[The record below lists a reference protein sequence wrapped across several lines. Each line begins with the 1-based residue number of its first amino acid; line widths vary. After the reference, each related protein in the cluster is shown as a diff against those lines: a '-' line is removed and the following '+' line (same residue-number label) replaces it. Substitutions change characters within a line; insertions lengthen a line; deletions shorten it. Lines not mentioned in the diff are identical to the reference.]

1 MAMKYT
7 EDQEKAIA
15 AQGKVIVS
23 ASAGSGKTA
32 VMIEKI
38 IRLIRSGVH
47 VDEILAVTFTKK
59 AAAQMKKKLSNALI
73 KGINDPQST
82 PDERKMLKERLAEV
96 PTADISTIHSFCSK
110 LIKTHFYDAE
120 TDNSF
125 RIISSDDAEGVAL
138 KNQALDELFEEGYE
152 QKDGEFTHLLSVYWR
167 KKSDNALKE
176 IFLEGYEQLRNRAD
190 YESYLDGCG
199 QYTEQTF
206 ENICEDLRQ
215 LFFDKC
221 KYYRALIE
229 KEFKYFEE
237 KGCATQIE
245 LCGQLVEWVDEILTS
260 RDYFAVKEVAKPKF
274 KQNRGTQNDGE
285 EKKLHLERLG
295 FLKKRLVESVEKEM
309 EKYASRDE
317 ELARF
322 LRSGETAR
330 ALAVCFK
337 KFDVKYSALKKE
349 RGVLDYNDLEHKTLK
364 LLQTEEI
371 LQEIRQ
377 KYRYVFVDEYQD
389 VNPVQEAITSKVAG
403 ENLFLVGD
411 VKQSIYGF
419 RGSKSQ
425 FFIDKQSAFEKGE
438 GQSLEMKMNFRS
450 SDAVLDAVNSQFSL
464 AMTEELFG
472 IDYKNKSFM
481 LNGEFEIESGEK
493 KRIYERGSGRA
504 RVHFVQDDKEEKEKE
519 RGVYSVRANA
529 KKRKGNIGA
538 VARRIRDIIEEER
551 GKQWYDPE
559 KGEYVRVEYSDIA
572 ILSRKKQG
580 QIAETVAAL
589 AAEGVPITSASAVNV
604 CDYAEVKTLIDLLLL
619 LDNAEQDIPLCS
631 VLLSAIGGLDVNDL
645 TEIRLAYP
653 SEKTAD
659 GKEKK
664 IIPFRDACKRY
675 AAGKTDGLA
684 IKLQDFYSY
693 FAKLRKLA
701 DVLDTGELLTKVI
714 AETRMEA
721 DLLTR
726 ENGAAGLRRLRRFI
740 EASSE
745 PEPTSVHEFLARL
758 KDMDYKIEYNE
769 NGGENSVKALT
780 MHSSKGLEYPVVIVD
795 NLSQNFRGVDHDEVF
810 VEEKYGLAPR
820 AFDEKTMT
828 KATTVLRVLHEK
840 KESLASI
847 ADELNL
853 YYVALTRAKYAIH
866 MIFEKRTVM
875 PDVKYARN
883 CAEFTDFSVW
893 EKFVAD
899 HSGME
904 LEKQERDPIAFHPD
918 EKTARAIMSAFL
930 WEYGY
935 AGYENLPVK
944 SSATMLMKGD
954 FLQEWQGQVSN
965 ESEFGKQ
972 TAHRDDE
979 AEWSQKSETERDK
992 AQEVGTAYH
1001 AFLEK
1006 FDFGRLY
1013 DEHGARLRGKD
1024 LALAVEDTLSSLDAL
1039 VRELLNK
1046 EQLIRILSSG
1056 AFDGLQDMRLYP
1068 EQEFLASLP
1077 VSETYGKRA
1086 DATDAWKIENGE
1098 KMLFQ
1103 GAIDLLAIGE
1113 KEVRII
1119 DYKYSDKSEESLK
1132 AHYQPQLDLY
1142 RKAVA
1147 SILKIAEEKV
1157 RCTIVNIKH
1166 CFSVEMG

>member
-1 MAMKYT
+1 MAVEYT
-7 EDQEKAIA
+7 PDQKRAIDA
-15 AQGKVIVS
+15 KGKVIVS

-47 VDEILAVTFTKK
+47 VSEILAVTFTKK
-59 AAAQMKKKLSNALI
+59 AAAQMKEKLSRALI
-73 KGINDPQST
+73 SGINAEKT
-82 PDERKMLKERLAEV
+82 TAEERKMLKERLAEV

-110 LIKTHFYDAE
+110 LIKTHFYEAK

-152 QKDGEFTHLLSVYWR
+152 NKDAEFTHLLSVYWR
-167 KKSDNALKE
+167 KKSDNALKK
-176 IFLEGYEQLRNRAD
+176 IFLEGYEKLRNRAD
-190 YESYLDGCG
+190 YLTYLDGCG
-199 QYTEQTF
+199 QYTEATF
-206 ENICEDLRQ
+206 ERICEDLKE
-215 LFFDKC
+215 LLFDKC
-221 KYYRALIE
+221 KYYRTLIE
-229 KEFKYFEE
+229 KEWKFFLGIGWSAQDK
-237 KGCATQIE
+237 
-245 LCGQLVEWVDEILTS
+245 LCGQLVEWVDEILS
-260 RDYFAVKEVAKPKF
+260 CRDYFALKEIVKPKF
-274 KQNRGTQNDGE
+274 AQNRAGKENNE
-285 EKKLHLERLG
+285 ERQHHIERLK
-295 FLKKRLVESVEKEM
+295 FLKERLVAAVDKEM
-309 EKYASRDE
+309 EKYESREE
-317 ELARF
+317 ELTRF

-337 KFDVKYSALKKE
+337 RFDEKYSALKQE
-349 RGVLDYNDLEHKTLK
+349 RGVLDYNDLEHKTLE
-364 LLQTEEI
+364 LLQNPEI
-371 LQEIRQ
+371 LQEIHE

-425 FFIDKQSAFEKGE
+425 FFIDKQAAFAAGE
-438 GQSLEMKMNFRS
+438 GQSLEMRMNFRS

-464 AMTEELFG
+464 AMTKELFG

-481 LNGEFEIESGEK
+481 ENGEFATSDGKK
-493 KRIYERGSGRA
+493 KRIYEPGSGRA
-504 RVHFVQDDKEEKEKE
+504 QVHFVKDEEEDKAGE

-538 VARRIRDIIEEER
+538 VARRIRNIIEEER
-551 GKQWYDPE
+551 AKEWYDPE
-559 KGEYVRVEYSDIA
+559 KGKYVRVDYSDIA
-572 ILSRKKQG
+572 ILSRKKSG

-589 AAEGVPITSASAVNV
+589 AAEGVPVTSASAVNV
-604 CDYAEVKTLIDLLLL
+604 CEYAEVKTLIDLLSL

-645 TEIRLAYP
+645 TEIRLAYQ

-659 GKEKK
+659 GEKK
-664 IIPFRDACKRY
+664 TIAYRDACKRY
-675 AAGKTDGLA
+675 AVEKTGALA
-684 IKLQDFYSY
+684 EKLQSFYSY

-701 DVLDTGELLTKVI
+701 DVLDAGELLTKVV

-721 DLLTR
+721 ELLTR
-726 ENGAAGLRRLRRFI
+726 ENGEASLRRLRRFI
-740 EASSE
+740 EATSE
-745 PEPTSVHEFLARL
+745 PEPMSVHEFLARL
-758 KDMDYKIEYNE
+758 RDMDYTIEYNE

-820 AFDEKTMT
+820 AFDEKSMT

-840 KESLASI
+840 KDSLSSI

-853 YYVALTRAKYAIH
+853 YYVALTRAKYALH

-875 PDVKYARN
+875 PDVKYARS

-893 EKFVAD
+893 EKFVTEY
-899 HSGME
+899 SEIE
-904 LEKQERDPIAFHPD
+904 LEKQERDPIAFKPD
-918 EKTARAIMSAFL
+918 EKITREIMAAFL
-930 WEYGY
+930 WKYGY

-954 FLQEWQGQVSN
+954 NLSKWQGQVSN
-965 ESEFGKQ
+965 ESEFGKEN
-972 TAHRDDE
+972 AHKDDE
-979 AEWSQKSETERDK
+979 AEWSEKSAVEREN
-992 AQEVGTAYH
+992 AQEIGTAYH
-1001 AFLEK
+1001 AFLES

-1013 DEHGARLRGKD
+1013 GENGARLRGKELD
-1024 LALAVEDTLSSLDAL
+1024 SAVEETLSCLDTLTSD
-1039 VRELLNK
+1039 LLNK
-1046 EQLIRILSSG
+1046 EQLIRILSCK

-1068 EQEFLASLP
+1068 EQDFLASLP
-1077 VSETYGKRA
+1077 VSQTFGKRA
-1086 DATDAWKIENGE
+1086 DASDAWKADNGE
-1098 KMLFQ
+1098 TMLFQ
-1103 GAIDLLAIGE
+1103 GAIDLLAVSE
-1113 KEVRII
+1113 DEVRII
-1119 DYKYSDKSEESLK
+1119 DYKYSDRSAESLK

-1147 SILKIAEEKV
+1147 SILKKDEKQV
-1157 RCTIVNIKH
+1157 RCTIINIKR
-1166 CFSVEMG
+1166 CFEVEVD